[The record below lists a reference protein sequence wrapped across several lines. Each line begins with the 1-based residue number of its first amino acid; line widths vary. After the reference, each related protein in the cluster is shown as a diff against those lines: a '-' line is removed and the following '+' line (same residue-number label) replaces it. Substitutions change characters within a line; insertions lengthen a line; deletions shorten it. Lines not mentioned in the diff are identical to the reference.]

1 MFFIFIHNGIVHQ
14 SALYFNFHYDSSIS
28 NLEWYFISNDFT
40 YFIQIADVQEFR
52 DFRDSFLVNCDD
64 LDDIVIP
71 DEPFST
77 IKKRPA
83 PQPPVKRDTQPRT
96 SLTPGTKILRNSSSI
111 PTSKNDVPNPSDIN
125 AKKLG

>member
-1 MFFIFIHNGIVHQ
+1 M
-14 SALYFNFHYDSSIS
+14 
-28 NLEWYFISNDFT
+28 
-40 YFIQIADVQEFR
+40 QIADVQEFR

-83 PQPPVKRDTQPRT
+83 PQPPLKRDVQP
-96 SLTPGTKILRNSSSI
+96 SPKLPSDDKIARNSSVIS
-111 PTSKNDVPNPSDIN
+111 TSKHDPNSTSDIN
-125 AKKLG
+125 AKKSGYVFNYLT

>member
-1 MFFIFIHNGIVHQ
+1 MKFCFTNSLEILLHENIPTVWSWRI
-14 SALYFNFHYDSSIS
+14 IS
-28 NLEWYFISNDFT
+28 NFEWQFISNDFAH
-40 YFIQIADVQEFR
+40 FLQIADVQEFR

-83 PQPPVKRDTQPRT
+83 PQPPIKRDTHPRT
-96 SLTPGTKILRNSSSI
+96 TLSPDTKILRNSSSI
-111 PTSKNDVPNPSDIN
+111 PTSKNDLSNTSDIN